1 MTAADIY
8 WAPYLERLNAYVP
21 TLHRGLKFR
30 SGVYDAITEWF
41 DAMDARVPAYA
52 CRVKGRA
59 ATWQQVL
66 AQEHPELQQE
76 VEPTTDC
83 RGIDLP
89 ARRFSWAKAPGP
101 NPSPNPSPNPTPASV
116 PKPAA
121 YPVPKPILTRTRTRT
136 RTRSLTL
143 LTLTLT
149 LTKGARP
156 VGQLL

>member
-76 VEPTTDC
+76 VEPT
-83 RGIDLP
+83 GNPNPNPIP
-89 ARRFSWAKAPGP
+89 NSNPIPNPNPNPNP
-101 NPSPNPSPNPTPASV
+101 NPSPNPNHNPNPNPNLNPNANQSS
-116 PKPAA
+116 P
-121 YPVPKPILTRTRTRT
+121 RG
-136 RTRSLTL
+136 
-143 LTLTLT
+143 TLTPT
-149 LTKGARP
+149 LKP
-156 VGQLL
+156 YP

>member
-21 TLHRGLKFR
+21 TLHRGLKVR

-76 VEPTTDC
+76 VEPT
-83 RGIDLP
+83 GNP
-89 ARRFSWAKAPGP
+89 NSNPSPSPSPSPNPNP
-101 NPSPNPSPNPTPASV
+101 NPSP
-116 PKPAA
+116 
-121 YPVPKPILTRTRTRT
+121 I
-136 RTRSLTL
+136 

-149 LTKGARP
+149 LTSRAHGEP
-156 VGQLL
+156 